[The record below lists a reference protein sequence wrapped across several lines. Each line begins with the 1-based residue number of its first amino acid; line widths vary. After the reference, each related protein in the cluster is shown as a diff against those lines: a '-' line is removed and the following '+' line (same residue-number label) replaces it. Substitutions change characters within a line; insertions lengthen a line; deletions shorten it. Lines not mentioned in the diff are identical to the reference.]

1 MGEGPHAEIISTYFQ
16 HMRTLLSAGLILG
29 DIAFSRLHLVTAKAL
44 YLGFTTT
51 FPPPKVVFKYNV
63 DWVQVWTRL
72 QDPVLDAKAREI
84 LFMIIHNIVANK
96 ERVYRFNMAASPNC
110 PVCNILQDN
119 VHLFSECVTV
129 REACFWVRQR
139 LLDLLPVEAAS
150 TSNFEFL
157 NLMFVSSMFDR
168 EIIWLLGVYVGL
180 VWNTVVCKLKFLNQN
195 LVKVE
200 CSQRYLSHHSANKPL
215 LAHIVGL
222 FQ

>member
-1 MGEGPHAEIISTYFQ
+1 MLIGYKFGLAY
-16 HMRTLLSAGLILG
+16 RTLSWI
-29 DIAFSRLHLVTAKAL
+29 
-44 YLGFTTT
+44 
-51 FPPPKVVFKYNV
+51 
-63 DWVQVWTRL
+63 
-72 QDPVLDAKAREI
+72 VLDAKAREI

-96 ERVYRFNMAASPNC
+96 ERVYRCNMAASPNC
-110 PVCNILQDN
+110 PVCDILQDN
-119 VHLFSECVTV
+119 AHLFSECVTV
-129 REACFWVRQR
+129 REAWFWVRQR

-150 TSNFEFL
+150 TSNFELL

-180 VWNTVVCKLKFLNQN
+180 VWNNFVCKSKFLNQN